1 MNQPHRAKDEWLR
14 ATLEGL
20 LSAEELAL
28 VAARPVESLWSAVVG
43 QGLVSDEELAA
54 AVAVRFRLR
63 VADLERVSPQALEAM
78 PEGLARRYGVVPL
91 AVTDTAIDVATADPL
106 DLDCEQTLAFA
117 LGRTV
122 RMLVAPPTAIAR
134 KLDELYR
141 PRDVLS
147 QFVNNMT
154 GTFEVEAIDE
164 TIQDESIDLL
174 ATQAGDRPI
183 IQLVD
188 RVIAEAV
195 VSRASDIH
203 LEPEETGVAVRYR
216 IDGVLRQMMVLPKA
230 VKVPLVSRVKIMAQ
244 LDIADRL
251 RPQDGRA
258 RVAVKGNRVDLRVS
272 TLPASQGEK
281 VVIRIL
287 DQSNTVLTLEALGL
301 LEQEFRELTALM
313 DAREGMVLVTGPTG
327 SGKTTTLYSILQTI
341 KDRGVNIITVED
353 PVEYRLP
360 GIVQVQVN
368 EKAGLTFPAAL
379 RSILRQD
386 PDVILVGEIRDR
398 ETAQIAIQAALTG
411 HLVLSTLHTNDAAA
425 SVARLTDIGVEAYKI
440 AAALKGIVAQRLL
453 RRLCTLCK
461 EPARPDETPER
472 LLPFFPP
479 EVALHRAVGCPEC
492 SMTGYRGRHAVHE
505 MLTVNEDLQ
514 ARIAAGEPVDQLI
527 EAARGA
533 GMRSLWDSG
542 VEHVKRGDTT
552 IAELLRVL
560 EAPPEDRAKARSMA
574 ISAPAQE
581 GASVASP
588 VATLPPAMERALPS
602 AMDRESYP
610 SPATPFPVPP
620 SQEFASV
627 TGHLSVP
634 PYAPAPSPWAVQPA
648 AAPSVPAAF
657 VQPAAGG
664 KMPPRRTSRMPPEN
678 ASLSRPTSSQAVT
691 GSGVTPVLSPPV
703 APVAPP
709 PVVAPLAPSAAMP
722 LAIEHVWDRTMD
734 PPSASGPTGARR
746 NGALHDPPS
755 AKIRNAR
762 FDGAPPRILLVEDEE
777 PLRRVMKDLLERD
790 GFVIFEAGDGIQAVD
805 QVDRLKPDA
814 VVLDLNLPR
823 MDGFGVLK
831 HLRSRAETL
840 KLPVI
845 VLTAKG
851 DEESEVRVF
860 QAGATDYLTKPFRA
874 RALSTRLQ
882 AVLGRTAIALT

>member
-1 MNQPHRAKDEWLR
+1 
-14 ATLEGL
+14 
-20 LSAEELAL
+20 
-28 VAARPVESLWSAVVG
+28 
-43 QGLVSDEELAA
+43 
-54 AVAVRFRLR
+54 
-63 VADLERVSPQALEAM
+63 
-78 PEGLARRYGVVPL
+78 
-91 AVTDTAIDVATADPL
+91 
-106 DLDCEQTLAFA
+106 
-117 LGRTV
+117 
-122 RMLVAPPTAIAR
+122 
-134 KLDELYR
+134 
-141 PRDVLS
+141 
-147 QFVNNMT
+147 
-154 GTFEVEAIDE
+154 
-164 TIQDESIDLL
+164 
-174 ATQAGDRPI
+174 
-183 IQLVD
+183 
-188 RVIAEAV
+188 
-195 VSRASDIH
+195 
-203 LEPEETGVAVRYR
+203 
-216 IDGVLRQMMVLPKA
+216 
-230 VKVPLVSRVKIMAQ
+230 VKIMAQ

-258 RVAVKGNRVDLRVS
+258 RVAVKGNRIDLRVS

-287 DQSNTVLTLEALGL
+287 DQSNTVLSLEALGL
-301 LEQEFRELTALM
+301 LKQEFKELTALM

-398 ETAQIAIQAALTG
+398 ETAQIAVQAALTG

-425 SVARLTDIGVEAYKI
+425 SVTRLTDIGVEAYKI

-461 EPARPDETPER
+461 EPARPDEIPER
-472 LLPFFPP
+472 LQAHFPATG
-479 EVALHRAVGCPEC
+479 ALFRAVGCPEC
-492 SMTGYRGRHAVHE
+492 AMTGYRGRHAVHE

-514 ARIAAGEPVDQLI
+514 AMIAAGEPVDQLI
-527 EAARGA
+527 ETARAA

-560 EAPPEDRAKARSMA
+560 EAPPEERAKARMTAASPMR
-574 ISAPAQE
+574 E
-581 GASVASP
+581 GASIASSI
-588 VATLPPAMERALPS
+588 ATLPPATDRDLPS
-602 AMDRESYP
+602 AMDRDP
-610 SPATPFPVPP
+610 FPPADAPFPVPP